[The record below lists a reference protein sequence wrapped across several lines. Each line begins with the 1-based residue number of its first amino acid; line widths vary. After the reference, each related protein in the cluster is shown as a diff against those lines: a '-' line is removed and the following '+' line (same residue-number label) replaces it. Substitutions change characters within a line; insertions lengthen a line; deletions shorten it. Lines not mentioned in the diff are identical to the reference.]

1 MDMRMRHLKS
11 FHNKPR
17 PKGIQRFIDRYGDL
31 FGKKH
36 GICQQRIGKIKQ
48 IIDLNFRND
57 KGMSSCRRMNIEK
70 RQVRLIFGNFVGW
83 KLAFDYFCEDRCHN
97 SSVFKWFS
105 GSFIKRSE
113 ERRVGKEWRT
123 QLRGG

>member
-17 PKGIQRFIDRYGDL
+17 PKGIQRFIDRYCDL

-36 GICQQRIGKIKQ
+36 GICQQCIGKIKQ

-57 KGMSSCRRMNIEK
+57 KGMSSCRRMNSET
-70 RQVRLIFGNFVGW
+70 RQARLMLGNFVGW
-83 KLAFDYFCEDRCHN
+83 TLAFDYPSEARCHT
-97 SSVFKWFS
+97 STVFQWLS
-105 GSFIKRSE
+105 GSFVS
-113 ERRVGKEWRT
+113 V
-123 QLRGG
+123 